1 MLVLLDYYVI
11 MHMFKYF
18 IWLIMA
24 SDISKLHKKW
34 LGTFIYHN
42 YMDFFFLQF
51 SAAYCT
57 SCYLKLYLNSFFYAR
72 LSRLFLFH
80 ILTYVNMVLD
90 KKIYRKMENT
100 RSVSMGTQDK
110 KYLLYLIEF
119 EIITSILMI
128 ITNLRVKENRFFS
141 SVQIFLLHIIKASHL
156 STFLY
161 KFYLPPHSSVYLR
174 PF

>member
-11 MHMFKYF
+11 MHMLKYF
-18 IWLIMA
+18 IWLKMA

-42 YMDFFFLQF
+42 YHMDFFFLQF
-51 SAAYCT
+51 SAAYCM
-57 SCYLKLYLNSFFYAR
+57 SCYLKLYLNRFFYAR

-100 RSVSMGTQDK
+100 
-110 KYLLYLIEF
+110 
-119 EIITSILMI
+119 
-128 ITNLRVKENRFFS
+128 
-141 SVQIFLLHIIKASHL
+141 H
-156 STFLY
+156 
-161 KFYLPPHSSVYLR
+161 
-174 PF
+174 